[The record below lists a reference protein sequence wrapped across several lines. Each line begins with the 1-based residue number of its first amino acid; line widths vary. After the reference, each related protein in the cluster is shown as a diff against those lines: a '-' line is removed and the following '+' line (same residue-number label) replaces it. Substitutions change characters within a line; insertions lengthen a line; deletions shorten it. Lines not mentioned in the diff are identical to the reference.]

1 MTIHVCYSHCIARWR
16 RILKC
21 PRCERRTRHIVEDEA
36 WYGFR
41 VTCCSCGRMH
51 QDGFATRDGVKSHQK
66 RAKEARAKWADGPFD
81 GREEYWED
89 YSDES

>member
-1 MTIHVCYSHCIARWR
+1 
-16 RILKC
+16 
-21 PRCERRTRHIVEDEA
+21 
-36 WYGFR
+36 
-41 VTCCSCGRMH
+41 MH